1 MLMSRIKVSV
11 IPPDLRIINKPLIER
26 LSTNYAGFSGD
37 DAMDIKIIR
46 DEWIRSKTRSLARKG
61 TGSLSLRIGT
71 FNVNGKMPTQDL
83 SSWVQGTTAS
93 TSDAPKD
100 TASSPRIENL
110 SPSSS
115 RFPGDSQFILNSTT
129 SSFSNAERTSVGPD
143 VIILG
148 FQELDLSTEALI
160 YSTGTAREDAW
171 YLAVFA
177 ALGEKAAQYEKV
189 VQSSS
194 EHHLI
199 R

>member
-1 MLMSRIKVSV
+1 MSRIKVSV

-100 TASSPRIENL
+100 TASSPRIENR

-115 RFPGDSQFILNSTT
+115 RFPQFTLNSTT